1 MKARDR
7 VLKTRWVGVDE
18 LMVAPYYADLYPLPR
33 DWSGL
38 RRSFERHG
46 YRPEYP
52 VVVRAQ
58 VGADG
63 AFEIVCG
70 VGRHAVARERGMYRV
85 PVVVRRFDDD
95 YGARAYAIED
105 NIFHAAT
112 SSRTSLTHMIVLAR
126 TLKECGREC
135 IPRQIWEAAGVSPST
150 YWRADGSLSQSLGQI
165 LLAHPELKALDFPR
179 QVAEIVRKDLAPQL
193 TRLLAGDVEVNTFH
207 RAQGRRA
214 RTVQRVESK
223 ASKSPTGRVRRR
235 APKDVLDLASKP
247 AGKTP
252 TSAKK
257 AGQKKHGKNDSNL
270 SLLDLLPS

>member
-70 VGRHAVARERGMYRV
+70 VCRHAFARERGNYRV
-85 PVVVRRFDDD
+85 PFVVRRFDYD
-95 YGARAYAIED
+95 YCARAYAIE
-105 NIFHAAT
+105 
-112 SSRTSLTHMIVLAR
+112 
-126 TLKECGREC
+126 
-135 IPRQIWEAAGVSPST
+135 
-150 YWRADGSLSQSLGQI
+150 
-165 LLAHPELKALDFPR
+165 
-179 QVAEIVRKDLAPQL
+179 
-193 TRLLAGDVEVNTFH
+193 
-207 RAQGRRA
+207 
-214 RTVQRVESK
+214 
-223 ASKSPTGRVRRR
+223 
-235 APKDVLDLASKP
+235 
-247 AGKTP
+247 
-252 TSAKK
+252 
-257 AGQKKHGKNDSNL
+257 
-270 SLLDLLPS
+270 